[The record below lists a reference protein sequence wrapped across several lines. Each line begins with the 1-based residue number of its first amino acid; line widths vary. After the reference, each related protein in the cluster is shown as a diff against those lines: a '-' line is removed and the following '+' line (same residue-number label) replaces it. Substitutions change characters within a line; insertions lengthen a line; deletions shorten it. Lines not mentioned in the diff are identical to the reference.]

1 MAQYS
6 YKILYE
12 FNLWYVKQDNMRKAT
27 SATPFL
33 CFPFSDLSPH
43 LFLKA
48 MNISAL
54 LYDKADK

>member
-1 MAQYS
+1 
-6 YKILYE
+6 
-12 FNLWYVKQDNMRKAT
+12 MRKAT

-33 CFPFSDLSPH
+33 CFPFSDLPPH